1 MKNYVITIMD
11 NEKSILVANRCIKS
25 GLSTGGLEI
34 EHWKATTPADDI
46 DGFIKSE
53 NINISAMNEV
63 YSRTSNCVAAFI
75 SHYKLWKLCAEG
87 KEEVTIFE
95 HDAVCV
101 NNIPTH
107 IIYNGAIS
115 LGKPSYGNYKTPSV
129 FGINRLTSKPYF
141 PGAHAYRIKPNAA
154 KMLVQQ
160 AKFEARPTDVFLNL
174 NSFAFLQEF
183 YPWPVEARDSF
194 TTIQSEAGCRAK
206 HNFDQN
212 YEIINA

>member
-11 NEKSILVANRCIKS
+11 NNKSFKAAQRCIKS
-25 GLSTGGLEI
+25 GYSTGGLEI

-107 IIYNGAIS
+107 IIYNGVIS
-115 LGKPSYGNYKTPSV
+115 LGKPSYGKYKIPSV
-129 FGINRLTSKPYF
+129 FGINKLTSKPYF

-154 KMLVQQ
+154 KMLVEQ
-160 AKFEARPTDVFLNL
+160 ARFEARPTDVFLNL

-194 TTIQSEAGCRAK
+194 TTIQSEMGCRAK

-212 YEIINA
+212 YEIVDA

>member
-1 MKNYVITIMD
+1 MKYYVITIMD
-11 NEKSILVANRCIKS
+11 NNKSFKAAQRCIKS
-25 GLSTGGLEI
+25 GYSTGGLEI
-34 EHWKATTPADDI
+34 AHWEATTPADNLDE
-46 DGFIKSE
+46 FIKSE
-53 NINISAMNEV
+53 KINISAMNEV
-63 YSRTSNCVAAFI
+63 YSRTSNCIAAFI
-75 SHYKLWKLCAEG
+75 SHYKLWKLCAES
-87 KEEVTIFE
+87 KEEITIFE

-101 NNIPTH
+101 NNIPSH
-107 IIYNGAIS
+107 IIYNGVIS
-115 LGKPSYGNYKTPSV
+115 LGKPSYGKYKTPSV
-129 FGINRLTSKPYF
+129 FGINPLTSKPYF

-206 HNFDQN
+206 HNFNQN

>member
-107 IIYNGAIS
+107 IIYNGVIS
-115 LGKPSYGNYKTPSV
+115 LGKPSYGKYKTPSV
-129 FGINRLTSKPYF
+129 FGINPLTSKPYF